1 MTKPIVTIVSSL
13 KGKRAFNIIWHR
25 EIYHLGYYDTGKE
38 G

>member
-1 MTKPIVTIVSSL
+1 MTKPIVTKISSL

-25 EIYHLGYYDTGKE
+25 EIYQLGYHDTSKE